1 MRQFI
6 LQKTEIFEKYILS
19 IEEKDE
25 FTSNYF
31 EKIASFFNIK
41 TIRLQIIF
49 RGDGKIYIFKDG
61 EWEVL
66 SLTDVSSYIAAL
78 TKSGLK
84 LILSFDIGAKISI
97 DDKKM
102 ANIMRKILS
111 VLKELLGLVKLHET
125 VIELFICDDYSL
137 DYEISNRIITY
148 IDSIEKV
155 LIGEFGIKNISLFL
169 GELNNLH
176 LESFKEN
183 ILNRVLND
191 ENIQYI
197 SFNVTQNAAKKYI
210 GNEAF
215 DVSKLLTESYKLL
228 DQKLD
233 RFGDKAVY
241 ICKLNLNLQYND
253 LPIEYYEN
261 YMLHN
266 MITKFF
272 WFINTK
278 VSIARIK
285 IPYDYFFISSN
296 SYNKTLEKIDK
307 REYIKAMIKNE
318 SKKNMN
324 PYYSLHFYYTFIK
337 EMYDEIVSFEDTIL
351 LSTNGRDYKCIFRLG
366 FTDSIS
372 LLKDLENNIINKREK
387 NNFEISLPV
396 QKGIYKLRTYS
407 INSTNGNLINKMIS
421 MGNIEDFE
429 IFEVDYLLS
438 NTYPHLE
445 CESIKI
451 KDQFNR
457 LYSMEPF
464 EVKYIELIK
473 IK

>member
-1 MRQFI
+1 
-6 LQKTEIFEKYILS
+6 
-19 IEEKDE
+19 
-25 FTSNYF
+25 
-31 EKIASFFNIK
+31 
-41 TIRLQIIF
+41 
-49 RGDGKIYIFKDG
+49 
-61 EWEVL
+61 
-66 SLTDVSSYIAAL
+66 
-78 TKSGLK
+78 
-84 LILSFDIGAKISI
+84 
-97 DDKKM
+97 
-102 ANIMRKILS
+102 MRKILS
-111 VLKELLGLVKLHET
+111 VLKELLGLVKLQET
-125 VIELFICDDYSL
+125 VIELFICNDYSL

-155 LIGEFGIKNISLFL
+155 LIGEFGIKNISVFL

-176 LESFKEN
+176 LKSFGEN

-191 ENIQYI
+191 DNIKYL
-197 SFNVTQNAAKKYI
+197 SFNITQNAAKKYI

-233 RFGDKAVY
+233 RFDNKAVY
-241 ICKLNLNLQYND
+241 IRKLNLNLQYND
-253 LPIEYYEN
+253 LPVEYYEN

-266 MITKFF
+266 MITRYF
-272 WFINTK
+272 WFISTK

-285 IPYDYFFISSN
+285 TPYDYFYISSN
-296 SYNKTLEKIDK
+296 SYDKTLEKTDK
-307 REYIKAMIKNE
+307 REYIKVMIKNE

-337 EMYDEIVSFEDTIL
+337 EMYDEIISFEDTIL

-366 FTDSIS
+366 FTDSIN
-372 LLKDLENNIINKREK
+372 LLKDLENNIIINKKEK

-429 IFEVDYLLS
+429 IFEVDYLVS
-438 NTYPHLE
+438 NTCFH
-445 CESIKI
+445 
-451 KDQFNR
+451 
-457 LYSMEPF
+457 F
-464 EVKYIELIK
+464 EWNQ
-473 IK
+473 